1 MEQKIIKKILHEILF
16 IECEGYKGEEERVIS
31 LYNKAMEIAENNNLD
46 REFLYNYALYLK
58 VNGMYSEAKNIAN
71 RLLNYY
77 KNNNLNEERQK
88 IVEKFIESI

>member
-1 MEQKIIKKILHEILF
+1 MEQKMIKKILNEILF
-16 IECEGYKGEEERVIS
+16 IECEGYKGEEEKVIN
-31 LYNKAMEIAENNNLD
+31 LYDKAVKLAEDNNLE
-46 REFLYNYALYLK
+46 REFMYNYAIYLK
-58 VNGMYSEAKNIAN
+58 INGMYSEAKNIAN